1 MQPSDSETAK
11 VAEGVT
17 TALVKL
23 TAEQIKDLIFR
34 FQNKDV
40 AFIED
45 KGIILRIKAQRDT
58 PSWKF
63 YETYIKDPD
72 LRIQIQL
79 GLTLR
84 GYTKNNDKVNIEK
97 LRDKIHKKYSI
108 EGLHIAEYVSSN
120 VLSKYIITLID
131 TNDSIQNITKKVTEI
146 LKNIERDV
154 IFLTNQDNAETEA
167 NIIQQRINVNVPN
180 SLIITS
186 SRGAIR
192 IHEDVL
198 RLLGEKINS
207 NYKMQSTYDTQ
218 ENPIEMITFINKTS

>member
-1 MQPSDSETAK
+1 M
-11 VAEGVT
+11 
-17 TALVKL
+17 
-23 TAEQIKDLIFR
+23 
-34 FQNKDV
+34 
-40 AFIED
+40 
-45 KGIILRIKAQRDT
+45 
-58 PSWKF
+58 
-63 YETYIKDPD
+63 
-72 LRIQIQL
+72 
-79 GLTLR
+79 
-84 GYTKNNDKVNIEK
+84 
-97 LRDKIHKKYSI
+97 
-108 EGLHIAEYVSSN
+108 
-120 VLSKYIITLID
+120 SKYIITLID